1 MIQKIKTPA
10 FQPTNIGSETKT
22 GSGTDKTLMI
32 GLMLLGGFLLYK
44 FVIKPEIEK
53 QNRLI
58 NKTDTDYVN
67 E

>member
-10 FQPTNIGSETKT
+10 FQPTNMGSEAKT

-44 FVIKPEIEK
+44 FVIKPEMEK
-53 QNRLI
+53 QNRLKDE
-58 NKTDTDYVN
+58 NDADRGV